1 MNELMA
7 QNSIG
12 LVSAGKDGSTWLLKW
27 TLSSERVGDAHV
39 DLAFENDQM
48 VTDSKVLCAVEA
60 QKQQVSSG
68 PSNNARGRKEVM
80 LVRKALVHRAL
91 VHRALV
97 RRAPDRRVAQNAVRA
112 VRRTLMDALLGRIP
126 KNQLMNW
133 KTIVDWWTSEGEPGL
148 VPMRNALAGQA
159 DPPRPLLA
167 WLLAWLV
174 AWLLSSWLLSSWL
187 LASWILATHNVR
199 PRRRG
204 LVPHRQGHWIAS
216 SSSVGS
222 QSLRRL
228 LGWRGLC

>member
-1 MNELMA
+1 MA

-12 LVSAGKDGSTWLLKW
+12 LVSAGKDGSTRLLKW

-39 DLAFENDQM
+39 DIAFENDQM

-97 RRAPDRRVAQNAVRA
+97 HRTLVDRALVRRAPDRRVAQNAVRA

-126 KNQLMNW
+126 KNQLMDW
-133 KTIVDWWTSEGEPGL
+133 KTIVDW
-148 VPMRNALAGQA
+148 
-159 DPPRPLLA
+159 
-167 WLLAWLV
+167 
-174 AWLLSSWLLSSWL
+174 
-187 LASWILATHNVR
+187 
-199 PRRRG
+199 
-204 LVPHRQGHWIAS
+204 
-216 SSSVGS
+216 
-222 QSLRRL
+222 
-228 LGWRGLC
+228 